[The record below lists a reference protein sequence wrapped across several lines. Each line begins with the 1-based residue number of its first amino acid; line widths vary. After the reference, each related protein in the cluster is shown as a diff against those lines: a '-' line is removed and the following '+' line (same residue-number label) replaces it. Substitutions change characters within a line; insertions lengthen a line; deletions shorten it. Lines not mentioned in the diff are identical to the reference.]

1 MGIER
6 TVGPQFVP
14 ITMPTASTVDHRS
27 CRERGTR
34 HPRRSPSPASPAP
47 RWARGHST
55 DRDRPQ
61 TAYSYSGQSSPR
73 RYEARN
79 LVSACQ
85 VRKSSFG

>member
-34 HPRRSPSPASPAP
+34 HPRRSPSPASQHPDGRAGIRQTEIDP
-47 RWARGHST
+47 RLPTATVGNRLPGATKRGILCRHAR
-55 DRDRPQ
+55 
-61 TAYSYSGQSSPR
+61 
-73 RYEARN
+73 
-79 LVSACQ
+79 
-85 VRKSSFG
+85 